1 MVYTDEHPSYRSLPN
16 HEAVRHSAREYVDGM
31 AHVNGMESFW
41 ATLKRGYHGTYHWMS
56 VKHMDRYVTEFE
68 GRHNDRPSDTI
79 DQMSHMWR
87 GMADK
92 RLRIDTAGFFQNT
105 AHLQ

>member
-41 ATLKRGYHGTYHWMS
+41 TTLKRGYHRTYHLPDTH
-56 VKHMDRYVTEFE
+56 KEF
-68 GRHNDRPSDTI
+68 GGLVASCQSLPQGGN
-79 DQMSHMWR
+79 
-87 GMADK
+87 
-92 RLRIDTAGFFQNT
+92 RL
-105 AHLQ
+105 